1 LQLSEISVD
10 LAEEHTTSSKATE
23 LLESET
29 VGRIQMERELKEMS
43 VSEFTSVCVL
53 ELPWMHR
60 WCYLTNMVKGVS

>member
-1 LQLSEISVD
+1 MQLSEISVD

-43 VSEFTSVCVL
+43 VSVFTSVCVL
-53 ELPWMHR
+53 KATWSVRGFLFFMQ
-60 WCYLTNMVKGVS
+60 